1 VSGRERKMSIDTE
14 TGKSPRHARQGTVAQ
29 SRLEQIAEIISR
41 ETGLING
48 NVVSA
53 ARAIL
58 ATAEACLL
66 PYGPYGAASCIPIPP
81 EATAREGSKLS
92 DLIDEMN
99 GERIKL
105 KNRDQTPFE
114 AKLLLFVEAFIAALE
129 EAKREIAALGI
140 EGWPTRVAIEHSRRV
155 ALLEAA
161 DLIETA
167 NDETSRICL
176 IAELRR
182 RALADSIEAQAPAA
196 HGTEPSKP
204 EAVMPDKSFMPGID
218 EPIIE

>member
-1 VSGRERKMSIDTE
+1 MSGEGEED
-14 TGKSPRHARQGTVAQ
+14 
-29 SRLEQIAEIISR
+29 EQIAEIISR

-140 EGWPTRVAIEHSRRV
+140 E
-155 ALLEAA
+155 
-161 DLIETA
+161 
-167 NDETSRICL
+167 
-176 IAELRR
+176 
-182 RALADSIEAQAPAA
+182 